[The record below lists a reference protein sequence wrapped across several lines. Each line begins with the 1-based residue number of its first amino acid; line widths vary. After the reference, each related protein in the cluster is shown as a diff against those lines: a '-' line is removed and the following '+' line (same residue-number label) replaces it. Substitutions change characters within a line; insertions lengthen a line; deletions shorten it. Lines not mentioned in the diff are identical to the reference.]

1 MQMQNLI
8 IHLILQ
14 ITDNALLIGRSG
26 ENWRYG
32 YCKVYQ
38 ARMWKT
44 VRTETEIKRDLC
56 KLFTKKE
63 ANENQDLVGYW
74 VLSKGIG
81 ETEKFENWGSGGEDL
96 DGYVYRQAFGNEERS
111 FEKST
116 LPATYNGSKSRFEP
130 VECPHSY

>member
-1 MQMQNLI
+1 
-8 IHLILQ
+8 
-14 ITDNALLIGRSG
+14 
-26 ENWRYG
+26 
-32 YCKVYQ
+32 
-38 ARMWKT
+38 MWKT